1 MSQVFDCGLVVGKF
15 CPLHLGH
22 EFLIRQAQTACREV
36 LVISYT
42 KPSFPGYDSE
52 RRETWLQARF
62 PELMT
67 RVIDECRLIALCQE
81 SGITSISE
89 IPPDDAP
96 DDAHRNFVAWL
107 CRDVLRK
114 KVDSVFTSE
123 SYGDGFAGV
132 LSQYFGHHVTHICV
146 DQARV
151 TIPVSGT
158 AIRANPLAHREFLS
172 SEVYASFIPRVCLL
186 GGESSGKTTL
196 AACLAKAL
204 QTTWVA
210 EYGRSLWE
218 AKQGQLEF
226 QDMLRIGQMQI
237 AREDEQARQANSV
250 LICDTSPLTT
260 AFYSQELFGR
270 VEDELSRMA
279 DRHYDLI
286 LLCAP
291 DFAFVQDGT
300 RQDQAFRLR
309 QHRWYIY
316 AMKCRGFSHREVGG
330 PPDQRL
336 AEGISLI
343 KQMLLNQA
351 LFES

>member
-36 LVISYT
+36 IVLSYT
-42 KPSFPGYDSE
+42 KPGFPGYGSE
-52 RRETWLQARF
+52 RREAWLQAHF
-62 PELMT
+62 PELTT
-67 RVIDECRLIALCQE
+67 RVIDKNRLEALCQE
-81 SGITSISE
+81 SGITSIPE
-89 IPPDDAP
+89 IPADEAP

-132 LSQYFGHHVTHICV
+132 LSQYFGQHVTHICV
-146 DQARV
+146 DLARV

-158 AIRANPLAHREFLS
+158 AIRTNPLTHREFLS
-172 SEVYASFIPRVCLL
+172 PEVYASFIPRICLL

-196 AACLAKAL
+196 AAGLAKAFR
-204 QTTWVA
+204 TTWVA

-226 QDMLRIGQMQI
+226 QDMLHIGQMQI
-237 AREDEQARQANSV
+237 AQEDEQARLANAV

-260 AFYSQELFGR
+260 VFYSQELFGR
-270 VEDELSRMA
+270 VEEELSRMA

-300 RQDQAFRLR
+300 RKDQAFRLR
-309 QHRWYIY
+309 QHRWYVEK
-316 AMKCRGFSHREVGG
+316 MRHWGETHHDMVGS
-330 PPDQRL
+330 PEQRL
-336 AEGISLI
+336 ANGIALI
-343 KQMLLNQA
+343 KQIFLSKA
-351 LFES
+351 SVES

>member
-22 EFLIRQAQTACREV
+22 ELLIRQAQTACREV

-42 KPSFPGYDSE
+42 KPGFPGYGSE
-52 RRETWLQARF
+52 RREAWLQARF
-62 PELMT
+62 PELT
-67 RVIDECRLIALCQE
+67 IRVIDESRLASLCQE
-81 SGITSISE
+81 SNIID
-89 IPPDDAP
+89 IPELPTDDAP
-96 DDAHRNFVAWL
+96 DDVHRNFVAWL

-114 KVDSVFTSE
+114 KVDRVFTSE

-132 LSQYFGHHVTHICV
+132 LSQYFGRHVTHICV

-172 SEVYASFIPRVCLL
+172 PEVYASFIPRVCLL

-196 AACLAKAL
+196 AADLAKAL

-210 EYGRSLWE
+210 EYGRTLWE
-218 AKQGQLEF
+218 ARQGRLEF
-226 QDMLRIGQMQI
+226 QDMLHIGRTQVSQENEL
-237 AREDEQARQANSV
+237 ARLANHV

-260 AFYSQELFGR
+260 TFYSQELFGK
-270 VEDELSRMA
+270 VEDELTRLA
-279 DRHYDLI
+279 ARRYDLI

-300 RQDQAFRLR
+300 RQDHAFRFR
-309 QHRWYIY
+309 QHLWYIEI
-316 AMKCRGFSHREVGG
+316 MRQRRWNHHDMVGS
-330 PPDQRL
+330 PEQRL
-336 AEGISLI
+336 ANGIALI
-343 KQMLLNQA
+343 KQMLLSA
-351 LFES
+351 